1 MSLFGSAENN
11 SIPSQNGSLSF
22 CKFKSLKHTIK
33 RNLIKSTFT
42 TLFPNL
48 RLSNLKSS
56 LKKQLLLPYQ
66 KIQNHFLTNLLSN
79 KNLNSKKSTC
89 LENVGIVFKLKAVL
103 LSASIH
109 GFNKT
114 EMVSSLISWIKC
126 ILVYKADSMTTWL
139 NRKLKIFKS
148 LKLILTKILTKKGK
162 RKEKRKALILKT
174 IKLNKVIIRK
184 HIQMRRLLKENK
196 ASKRLKSKNQILK
209 KLKRK
214 NQISF
219 IKNNN

>member
-1 MSLFGSAENN
+1 
-11 SIPSQNGSLSF
+11 
-22 CKFKSLKHTIK
+22 
-33 RNLIKSTFT
+33 
-42 TLFPNL
+42 
-48 RLSNLKSS
+48 
-56 LKKQLLLPYQ
+56 
-66 KIQNHFLTNLLSN
+66 
-79 KNLNSKKSTC
+79 
-89 LENVGIVFKLKAVL
+89 
-103 LSASIH
+103 
-109 GFNKT
+109 
-114 EMVSSLISWIKC
+114 
-126 ILVYKADSMTTWL
+126 L